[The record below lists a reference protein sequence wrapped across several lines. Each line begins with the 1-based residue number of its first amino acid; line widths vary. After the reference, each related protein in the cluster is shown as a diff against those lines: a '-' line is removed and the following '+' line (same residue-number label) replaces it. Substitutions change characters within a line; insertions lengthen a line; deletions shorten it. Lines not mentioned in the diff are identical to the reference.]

1 MMSLLIGAPR
11 SLISIVPLA
20 FSVAMFPSL
29 FIITSFF
36 RAVKLCEGDTVLHGK
51 TFGRNQKGLEKGVAC
66 GIMVTGE
73 GIKLRM
79 DTPRPE
85 IIEQAKAE
93 LKKEELL
100 ERTRTCPFWHCC
112 EVCGKK
118 EWITAE
124 QAAEAGWIYP
134 PQVGK
139 FGEIGPR
146 VCGDCSPGDSL
157 LFNLARSAGL
167 FDLLPNGM
175 TSNQRLIW
183 ESVFL
188 NPNVLRRYADSLDLP
203 QDVKEKWELIY
214 SAPIFLR
221 FYITVQRLRSS
232 EESSEGI
239 KPEGIKI
246 LERRIKTHEESE
258 KLLSDLDPDTL
269 TPEDRITWERIKHE
283 PESLFEEEP
292 ESE

>member
-36 RAVKLCEGDTVLHGK
+36 RAVKLCEGIPC
-51 TFGRNQKGLEKGVAC
+51 FMEKHSGGIRKDLKKALAR

-93 LKKEELL
+93 LQKQEPL
-100 ERTRTCPFWHCC
+100 ERTRICPFLHYC

-118 EWITAE
+118 EWIRRNK
-124 QAAEAGWIYP
+124 QLRLDGYP

-167 FDLLPNGM
+167 FDFLPDGM

-258 KLLSDLDPDTL
+258 KLLSDLAPGTL
-269 TPEDRITWERIKHE
+269 TPEGRITWERIKHE